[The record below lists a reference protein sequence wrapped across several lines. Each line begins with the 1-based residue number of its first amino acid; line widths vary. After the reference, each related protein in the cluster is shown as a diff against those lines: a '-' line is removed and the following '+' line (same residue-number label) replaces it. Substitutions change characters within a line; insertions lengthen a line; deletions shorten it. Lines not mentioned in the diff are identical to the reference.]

1 MASLNN
7 VCMWS
12 EHGWIRVTAEEAARK
27 HPGGTVSV
35 HSGLF
40 MCELC
45 GQYVTLTNG
54 DTRIRYFKHS
64 AYEANK
70 NCPERTF
77 GPSYVPE
84 YNPGEHEL
92 PIRLVLKGNT
102 FSLEIGLLYVP
113 DTILRKQPEKKVEI
127 VTASGKKF
135 VYAFERLNSDTIT
148 YLPIGNEP
156 SVKYM
161 ITSSNELV
169 TFWPK
174 TVRGIDTKGSVFEK
188 KTGKML
194 PVDAD
199 VQVGKKYWLL
209 TSNGYVRYRSTEGL
223 QIMKICENR
232 VGWSTWYV
240 YEIEATELSEY
251 AAKFFL
257 DIHCRLT
264 DIPVKMTP
272 IWPLHIETPYVIKHG
287 KNYMFMYVSGNRN
300 SKLKTF
306 PFADIK
312 IANIQNRS
320 CPQTGQVIKIACN
333 GRQQLISTGSANNV
347 LQYMYLWKE
356 SLTYQTNEVVVDIN
370 DASEIACAGGLQNAL
385 PNGGLLRVL
394 TPFDGSIV
402 IRDAEQFIITKIS
415 VSANTKTTVQDIKFG
430 TTIQVLQGLDV
441 VWEATFAKQKRSTID
456 EDDVLVARLS
466 AYRGDQIAVK
476 HSLSGAIA
484 KLENYPKTKQWLI
497 KTIRSGY
504 ISAKSMKYLSKYIA
518 ELVETRKGA
527 VK

>member
-1 MASLNN
+1 MASLNH

-12 EHGWIRVTAEEAARK
+12 EHGWVRVTAEEAARK

-35 HSGLF
+35 HSELF

-54 DTRIRYFKHS
+54 DLRVRYFKHS

-92 PIRLVLKGNT
+92 PIKVILKENS
-102 FSLEIGLLYVP
+102 FSLELGLLYVP
-113 DTILRKQPEKKVEI
+113 ETILRKQAEKKI
-127 VTASGKKF
+127 TITAANGKKY
-135 VYAFERLNSDTIT
+135 VYAFERLNGDSIT
-148 YLPIGNEP
+148 YLSIGNEP
-156 SVKYM
+156 STNYT

-169 TFWPK
+169 TFWPR
-174 TVRGIDTKGSVFEK
+174 TVKGIDTGGSVFEK

-199 VQVGKKYWLL
+199 VQIGKKYLLL
-209 TSNGYVRYRSTEGL
+209 TIRYMRNRSTDGL
-223 QIMKICENR
+223 RLAKVCENR
-232 VGWSTWYV
+232 VGWTTWYV
-240 YEIEATELSEY
+240 YEVEANELSKY
-251 AAKFFL
+251 AAKFFF

-287 KNYMFMYVSGNRN
+287 KNDMIMHVAGNRYATPK
-300 SKLKTF
+300 SF
-306 PFADIK
+306 PHAYVQTR
-312 IANIQNRS
+312 N
-320 CPQTGQVIKIACN
+320 CPQAGQVIKIACN
-333 GRQQLISTGSANNV
+333 GRQQLISTGSANV
-347 LQYMYLWKE
+347 LQYTYLWRE
-356 SLTYQTNEVVVDIN
+356 SLTALTDPVAVDVK
-370 DASEIACAGGLQNAL
+370 DASGIDCAGGLQNIL

-394 TPFDGSIV
+394 SPVDGAV
-402 IRDAEQFIITKIS
+402 VVRNTEQFILTKIPI
-415 VSANTKTTVQDIKFG
+415 SANIITTVSDITFG
-430 TTIQVLQGLDV
+430 TMIQVLQGLDV
-441 VWEATFAKQKRSTID
+441 VWEATFAKLKQSAFDK
-456 EDDVLVARLS
+456 DDILVAKLS
-466 AYRGDQIAVK
+466 AYGGDQIAVK
-476 HSLSGAIA
+476 HSLSGAVA

-504 ISAKSMKYLSKYIA
+504 ISAKAMKYLSKYIA
-518 ELVETRKGA
+518 EPVDIRKGEA
-527 VK
+527 K